1 MRKKMT
7 DSPLHITI
15 NVDAESVTKALT
27 RLSDGLKSPAFT
39 KAIGEQVVG
48 FSVDRILSRRNTA
61 PDGSRWPCLAEATIA
76 RKKKKGLGHQGTL
89 MESGDLWSKLQ
100 PTNPTKDSVEISSPM
115 AYMLVHQ
122 MGGKAGKGRKT
133 TIPARP
139 FIGVSRDEEDAL
151 RDFVAD
157 WVKGLIEGGRV

>member
-1 MRKKMT
+1 MRMKMT

-15 NVDAESVTKALT
+15 NVDAESVTKALG

-39 KAIGEQVVG
+39 KALGEEVVTL
-48 FSVDRILSRRNTA
+48 SQNRILSRKNTA
-61 PDGSRWPCLAEATIA
+61 PDGSRWQDLSMATLL

-89 MESGDLWSKLQ
+89 MERGNLYRLLKATH
-100 PTNPTKDSVEISSPM
+100 PTEDSVEISSPM

-122 MGGKAGKGRKT
+122 MGGRAGKDHRT

-139 FIGVSRDEEDAL
+139 FIGVSREEEDAL

-157 WVKGLIEGGRV
+157 WVKRLLDGK

>member
-1 MRKKMT
+1 MRMKMT

-15 NVDAESVTKALT
+15 NVDAESVTKALG

-39 KAIGEQVVG
+39 KALGQEVAT
-48 FSVDRILSRRNTA
+48 FSMDRILSRRNTA
-61 PDGSRWPCLAEATIA
+61 PDGSRWEDLSMATLL

-89 MESGDLWSKLQ
+89 MEKGNLYRLLKA
-100 PTNPTKDSVEISSPM
+100 TNPTEDSVEISPPM

-122 MGGKAGKGRKT
+122 MGGKAGKGHKT

-139 FIGVSRDEEDAL
+139 FIGISRDEEDAL

-157 WVKGLIEGGRV
+157 WVKGLIDGK